1 MTTQITAVRMP
12 TQLKAAT
19 ITYSPVGTEVKQE
32 SVVLLDTFHLLCQ
45 LPGKTIE
52 SEMAEVFIL
61 LLFLIEMLTERRRV
75 SAARFG
81 VFTCNN
87 IVSNVLKKNHVPAA
101 KILSVHLVHRHLS
114 QCSI

>member
-1 MTTQITAVRMP
+1 MTTQITAVQMP

-52 SEMAEVFIL
+52 SEMAEVFVL
-61 LLFLIEMLTERRRV
+61 LLFLIEMLTERRSLCSKV
-75 SAARFG
+75 WGFYMQQ
-81 VFTCNN
+81 
-87 IVSNVLKKNHVPAA
+87 H
-101 KILSVHLVHRHLS
+101 S
-114 QCSI
+114 Q